1 MNRMTWIERRFAF
14 DFPVEHTPELLERL
28 LGTPA
33 RLEERIGSLPVEQL
47 RRRPDEGWS
56 MQEHAGHLI
65 KVEALFAGR
74 LEDYAQGLA
83 ELRPADMS
91 NQSTFEADF
100 NAREQTDIFV
110 DFRRV
115 RDSFLNRLAAM
126 GPAAPSLL
134 ARHPRLETP
143 MRLCDMLFFMAEHDD
158 YHLARIGE
166 LIERGPG
173 A

>member
-28 LGTPA
+28 IGTPA
-33 RLEERIGSLPVEQL
+33 RLEERLAGLSPDVLK
-47 RRRPDEGWS
+47 RRPDTGWS
-56 MQEHAGHLI
+56 MQEHAGHLVE
-65 KVEALFAGR
+65 VEALFAGR
-74 LEDYAQGLA
+74 LEDYAAGLS

-91 NQSTFEADF
+91 NRSTFAADF
-100 NAREQTDIFV
+100 NARELTDIFV
-110 DFRRV
+110 DFRCV
-115 RDSFLNRLAAM
+115 RGDFLDHLTAM
-126 GPAAPSLL
+126 GPAAPALE

-143 MRLCDMLFFMAEHDD
+143 MRLCDMLFFLAEHDD

-166 LIERGPG
+166 LIAAEPR